1 MFVCKTQNNCRLV
14 FFVAVADIA
23 AQIRHVNSLEAI
35 TDLHVCGSVLAPEIL
50 GT

>member
-1 MFVCKTQNNCRLV
+1 MASR